1 MLIKKTFFVI
11 AIAFLAIA
19 IAAPTI
25 IFLYNNSLNNS
36 NIIVSNP
43 NSRTT
48 SGNVTA
54 AQGVNPPKGIN
65 NTVPVVVA
73 IVFFALSAI
82 FFYIGLRT
90 RTLNTIVQK
99 TS

>member
-11 AIAFLAIA
+11 AIVFLAIA

-25 IFLYNNSLNNS
+25 IFLYNNNLNNS

-48 SGNVTA
+48 MGNITA
-54 AQGVNPPKGIN
+54 TQGVNPPEGIN
-65 NTVPVVVA
+65 NTVPLVIA

-82 FFYIGLRT
+82 FFYIGLKSGR
-90 RTLNTIVQK
+90 
-99 TS
+99 